1 MTTVHDAT
9 QIQQNRYAVFHAASA
24 HIIDNAR
31 MKFSVEFIRT
41 AGKVILQLAGQ
52 LDETTTSQLE
62 REVAYWLNRGEKTL
76 VLNMESVELLRKE
89 GVRSILMMGKLLEQA
104 GGNLVLCGLYGSVGH
119 VFRMFGVSAM
129 FETFEN
135 VEEFENQT
143 RNRVTQ

>member
-1 MTTVHDAT
+1 
-9 QIQQNRYAVFHAASA
+9 
-24 HIIDNAR
+24 
-31 MKFSVEFIRT
+31 MKFTVEFMRT
-41 AGKVILQLAGQ
+41 AGKVVLQLAGQ

-76 VLNMESVELLRKE
+76 VLDMKSVELVRKE
-89 GVRSILMMGKLLEQA
+89 GVRGILTMGTLLEQA

-119 VFRMFGVSAM
+119 VFRMYGVDGV

-143 RNRVTQ
+143 RRRVIQ